1 LYNPLYNIYIK
12 SIKMEIKPKEVVLL
26 EMFKNAGEFLYEF
39 SAYILEQIYETDL
52 LYPLEEAMKD

>member
-1 LYNPLYNIYIK
+1 
-12 SIKMEIKPKEVVLL
+12 MEIKPKEVVLL